1 MINVRKKNIKSTNEG
16 ASITVRSINFEVRRS
31 PNKTASKSIF
41 MPNKGTIDTPNPT
54 IPNVNIFIT
63 DAVFLFLLNEGN
75 SERRAP
81 STPPIK
87 PPIQG
92 SRPSAIEIISPGK
105 IVNEMKL
112 AFNNFFL

>member
-1 MINVRKKNIKSTNEG
+1 MKNVRKKNIKSTTEG
-16 ASITVRSINFEVRRS
+16 ASIIIRSLNFEVRRS
-31 PNKTASKSIF
+31 PNKKASKSILI
-41 MPNKGTIDTPNPT
+41 PSKGIIDNPNPN

-81 STPPIK
+81 INPPIK
-87 PPIQG
+87 PPIKG
-92 SRPSAIEIISPGK
+92 CRPIAMEIISPGK
-105 IVNEMKL
+105 IVSEIKL